1 MKQTRNR
8 GRCCSNPPS
17 YRIFAREQLKRG
29 QGALEYLMTY
39 GWAIL
44 IIVIIGGALYALGVF
59 NPSTWTGS
67 KQATGFASFQVKD
80 WKLTPSWTA
89 GATLVLGNKYGEGLT
104 ITAFH
109 FNTTTSPI
117 VGCTYGYPVPVSVS
131 LSEPQEV
138 SLVSDSCNATSLAKG
153 KGYTA
158 NVKIEFTSSGGIP
171 HTDTGVVTGK
181 VE

>member
-1 MKQTRNR
+1 MR
-8 GRCCSNPPS
+8 
-17 YRIFAREQLKRG
+17 KRG

-39 GWAIL
+39 GWMIL
-44 IIVIIGGALYALGVF
+44 IVVVIGGALYALGVF
-59 NPSTWTGS
+59 DPTTWVTS
-67 KQATGFASFQVKD
+67 KRAIGFASFQVKD
-80 WKLTPSWTA
+80 WKLTPSETI

-117 VGCTYGYPVPVSVS
+117 VGCTYGYPTSESVS
-131 LSEPQEV
+131 LSENQEV
-138 SLVSDSCNATSLAKG
+138 SLISNSCNATSLTTG

-158 NVKIEFTSSGGIP
+158 DVKIEFTSSGGIA